1 MEGTEQTLVA
11 LVGPVQGAQLAPLVG
26 EADVEDWPLS
36 SWEQA
41 WVTGQIPAIP
51 TRGTGT
57 GAVMGWVSAALVLGT
72 GTRSGDEWIQAFP
85 TRGTG
90 TGAGHRWR
98 R

>member
-41 WVTGQIPAIP
+41 WAQ
-51 TRGTGT
+51 
-57 GAVMGWVSAALVLGT
+57 
-72 GTRSGDEWIQAFP
+72 
-85 TRGTG
+85 
-90 TGAGHRWR
+90 
-98 R
+98 

>member
-1 MEGTEQTLVA
+1 MEGTEETLVA
-11 LVGPVQGAQLAPLVG
+11 LVGPSQGAQLAPLVG
-26 EADVEDWPLS
+26 EADVE
-36 SWEQA
+36 
-41 WVTGQIPAIP
+41 AIP

-72 GTRSGDEWIQAFP
+72 GTRSGDEWTQAFP

-90 TGAGHRWR
+90 TGAGRRWR